1 MATVT
6 VAFVDDHP
14 VLLDGMAALFSSK
27 GGFEVLARGTNAQA
41 AMDIAAQHGP
51 DILFLDL
58 SMPGKVF
65 EAIGS
70 IAVSSKNT
78 RIIIFTAFSSVESA
92 LRALDAGAMGFV
104 LKGSMAQELFEAVD
118 AVMRGEVYITQSYA
132 SQLMAGLRNK
142 AKRDNLSQATRLSV
156 REQQIVGH
164 LLNAR
169 TNREIACIL
178 NISEKTV
185 KHYMTTLM
193 HKLNARNRVEVVI
206 AAQQQNALD
215 RQESAVWQAAGEA
228 IPL

>member
-70 IAVSSKNT
+70 IAVSSKNV
-78 RIIIFTAFSSVESA
+78 S
-92 LRALDAGAMGFV
+92 LRRRPPCDSGAWRRFCTH
-104 LKGSMAQELFEAVD
+104 KD
-118 AVMRGEVYITQSYA
+118 AVKS
-132 SQLMAGLRNK
+132 
-142 AKRDNLSQATRLSV
+142 
-156 REQQIVGH
+156 
-164 LLNAR
+164 
-169 TNREIACIL
+169 
-178 NISEKTV
+178 
-185 KHYMTTLM
+185 
-193 HKLNARNRVEVVI
+193 
-206 AAQQQNALD
+206 AA
-215 RQESAVWQAAGEA
+215 
-228 IPL
+228 